1 MLSPIAAVVS
11 GSALPA
17 HWSGLALG
25 ALFYQGVVVTRQLPA
40 LVLAPHALPAT
51 EVPRPSAFLTPVFG
65 TLCASWLLGEAIT
78 PALVLA
84 LVGVGIGLA
93 LLNRRRV

>member
-1 MLSPIAAVVS
+1 MRLAVCHVS
-11 GSALPA
+11 F
-17 HWSGLALG
+17 GLA
-25 ALFYQGVVVTRQLPA
+25 VWR
-40 LVLAPHALPAT
+40 LA
-51 EVPRPSAFLTPVFG
+51 G
-65 TLCASWLLGEAIT
+65 WLLGEAIT